1 MRVCERYH
9 RRVALLR
16 SRRGQRAVVAAAAAA
31 LLLGVLGGPY
41 LVSSPS
47 MCASCHH
54 TRPAVS
60 TWRTS
65 SHRKVHCLECH
76 AEVSVPRDPL
86 GRARACLQA
95 AGRFAAGGSTGQQ
108 MATDSGLCTRGG
120 CHDATPRETTLQDG
134 GFAFDH
140 RRHLETERETVELS
154 CISCHPRSAHS
165 PAPGPARETCA
176 LCHHAD
182 MAASASPER
191 CTDCHPRPIGIRK
204 GGLPHDDLGP
214 AGEDCLLCHGTVYS
228 GGMEAPR
235 ERCLEHM
242 SARDY
247 EQFDTLPS
255 LGHYVTVTER
265 GVACFD
271 CHERPKHGSSRR
283 PVPRTVEEARGGG

>member
-1 MRVCERYH
+1 M
-9 RRVALLR
+9 A
-16 SRRGQRAVVAAAAAA
+16 AAAAAA

-65 SHRKVHCLECH
+65 PHRKVHCLECH
-76 AEVSVPRDPL
+76 AEVSVPSDPL

-95 AGRFAAGGSTGQQ
+95 AGRFASGGSAGEQ

-120 CHDATPRETTLQDG
+120 CHDATADETALQDRP
-134 GFAFDH
+134 FAFDH
-140 RRHLETERETVELS
+140 QKHLETERETVELS

-165 PAPGPARETCA
+165 PAPGPARDTCA
-176 LCHHAD
+176 LCHQAD
-182 MAASASPER
+182 MVSSASPEQ
-191 CTDCHPRPIGIRK
+191 CTDCHPRPIGIHE
-204 GGLPHDDLGP
+204 GSVPHDALGP

-235 ERCLEHM
+235 ERCLKHM
-242 SARDY
+242 TAGDY
-247 EQFDTLPS
+247 EQSRTLPS
-255 LGHYVTVTER
+255 LGHYITVTER
-265 GVACFD
+265 GVACFE
-271 CHERPKHGSSRR
+271 CHERPKHGSGRR
-283 PVPRTVEEARGGG
+283 PVPKTVEEARRGG